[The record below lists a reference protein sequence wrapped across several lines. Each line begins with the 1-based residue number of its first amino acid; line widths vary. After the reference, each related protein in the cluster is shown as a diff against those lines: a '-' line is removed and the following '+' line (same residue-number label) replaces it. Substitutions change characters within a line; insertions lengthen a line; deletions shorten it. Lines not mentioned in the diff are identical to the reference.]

1 MMTTPDNSNDAAV
14 NAAATL
20 ANVET
25 VRAEV
30 APLFQPLQIRSL
42 RVANRIVMSPMTR
55 EFSPSGVPGPDVVA
69 YYRRR
74 AEAETGLLITEGVG
88 IDHPAALGDAGLG
101 EADIPHLYGD
111 EALAGWRDV
120 VAAVHAAGGRIMPQ
134 LWHQGVMREPGTG
147 PHPEAPS
154 VRPSGLW
161 GPVGRQSSVSQ
172 EYVARVSAPTAPMT
186 EQDIADIISGY
197 ARSAARA
204 KDAGFDGIAIH
215 GAHGYLID
223 TFFWAETNQRTDD
236 WGGSIANRARFGAEV
251 VRAIRAAIGPE
262 LPIFFRFSQWKQQD
276 FRARLATTP
285 QELEQLLGPL
295 ADAGVDVFDGSV
307 RYFNRVEFEGSPLN
321 LSGWAKKVTGKLAMA
336 VGGIGLDRGM
346 YDSNRT
352 GKAAATDNITL
363 LMERFNRGEFDLVAV
378 GRSLLND
385 PEWTRKL
392 RRGEAQL
399 PFDQSKLETL
409 Y

>member
-1 MMTTPDNSNDAAV
+1 M
-14 NAAATL
+14 
-20 ANVET
+20 
-25 VRAEV
+25 RA
-30 APLFQPLQIRSL
+30 R
-42 RVANRIVMSPMTR
+42 
-55 EFSPSGVPGPDVVA
+55 
-69 YYRRR
+69 
-74 AEAETGLLITEGVG
+74 
-88 IDHPAALGDAGLG
+88 
-101 EADIPHLYGD
+101 
-111 EALAGWRDV
+111 
-120 VAAVHAAGGRIMPQ
+120 
-134 LWHQGVMREPGTG
+134 
-147 PHPEAPS
+147 
-154 VRPSGLW
+154 
-161 GPVGRQSSVSQ
+161 
-172 EYVARVSAPTAPMT
+172 
-186 EQDIADIISGY
+186 
-197 ARSAARA
+197 
-204 KDAGFDGIAIH
+204 DAGFDGIAIH

-223 TFFWAETNQRTDD
+223 TFFWAETNQRTDR

-251 VRAIRAAIGPE
+251 VRAIRAAIGPD

-307 RYFNRVEFEGSPLN
+307 RYFNRAEFEGSPLN
-321 LSGWAKKVTGKLAMA
+321 LSGWAKKLTGKLAMA